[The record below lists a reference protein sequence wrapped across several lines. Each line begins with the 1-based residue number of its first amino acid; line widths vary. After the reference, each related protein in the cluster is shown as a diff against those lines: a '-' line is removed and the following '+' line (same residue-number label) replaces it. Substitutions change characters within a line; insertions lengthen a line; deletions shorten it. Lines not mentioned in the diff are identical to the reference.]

1 MTHIEKLVI
10 NGFKSFASKTEIP
23 FDQGINVIIGPNGSG
38 KSNISDALCF
48 VLGRLSSKSMRAARS
63 SNLIF
68 QGTKWKKPGKE
79 ASVDLVFNNKKRIF
93 KVDSDELHIK
103 RLVRKNGQSIYKINN
118 ETKTRQEVLEMLAH
132 AGIDP
137 NGFNIILQGG
147 ISRLVK
153 MHSDERREIIE
164 EVAGISIYE
173 SRKQK
178 SLNEIEKTEQKL
190 KEVNAVLRERTSY
203 LKNLE
208 QERKQALKF
217 QSLKKLVSQCKASI
231 IKKNID
237 DKNTKLNEVEKE
249 IEKNQKYRGKF
260 KEEIETINEEISQKE
275 IRISEINNYI
285 QKATGFERESL
296 NDEITDLNAKIAADL
311 ARKENFE
318 RKISDNEIRKKELLD
333 NIKETEKELDE
344 LKKKSPLISKRQEEL
359 KNKKSESLAGRI
371 LKNLKNR

>member
-118 ETKTRQEVLEMLAH
+118 ETKTRQEVLENLAQ

-153 MHSDERREIIE
+153 MRPDERREIIE

-178 SLNEIEKTEQKL
+178 SLHEIEKTEQKL
-190 KEVNAVLRERTSY
+190 KEVGAVLRERTAY

-208 QERKQALKF
+208 
-217 QSLKKLVSQCKASI
+217 
-231 IKKNID
+231 
-237 DKNTKLNEVEKE
+237 
-249 IEKNQKYRGKF
+249 
-260 KEEIETINEEISQKE
+260 EE
-275 IRISEINNYI
+275 
-285 QKATGFERESL
+285 
-296 NDEITDLNAKIAADL
+296 
-311 ARKENFE
+311 
-318 RKISDNEIRKKELLD
+318 
-333 NIKETEKELDE
+333 
-344 LKKKSPLISKRQEEL
+344 
-359 KNKKSESLAGRI
+359 
-371 LKNLKNR
+371 

>member
-173 SRKQK
+173 SRK
-178 SLNEIEKTEQKL
+178 
-190 KEVNAVLRERTSY
+190 
-203 LKNLE
+203 
-208 QERKQALKF
+208 
-217 QSLKKLVSQCKASI
+217 
-231 IKKNID
+231 
-237 DKNTKLNEVEKE
+237 
-249 IEKNQKYRGKF
+249 
-260 KEEIETINEEISQKE
+260 
-275 IRISEINNYI
+275 
-285 QKATGFERESL
+285 
-296 NDEITDLNAKIAADL
+296 
-311 ARKENFE
+311 
-318 RKISDNEIRKKELLD
+318 
-333 NIKETEKELDE
+333 
-344 LKKKSPLISKRQEEL
+344 
-359 KNKKSESLAGRI
+359 
-371 LKNLKNR
+371 